1 MEPPPAKRKCGASGE
16 QSEAG
21 PAATA
26 AAAAVETLLD
36 LSARR
41 VAETW
46 AFEQLD
52 PHQPGSTPPPPVLFL
67 FIGFQFPRRLPMKW
81 LLLSL

>member
-1 MEPPPAKRKCGASGE
+1 MEPPPAKRKCGVADQPE
-16 QSEAG
+16 PG
-21 PAATA
+21 PLAAAA

-46 AFEQLD
+46 AFEQLAF
-52 PHQPGSTPPPPVLFL
+52 PVGKNMVYLQA
-67 FIGFQFPRRLPMKW
+67 GAED
-81 LLLSL
+81 